1 MSQTTGNS
9 VAHPGT
15 TRFFRPTHENIVIAI
30 TVVLFVGFSLFLD
43 GFLTTGN
50 LLTLLRS
57 VSVLGILG
65 VGMAVVVISRG
76 IDLSLIA
83 TLVIGAGVAVALSR
97 PDGLIEGGLPFW
109 QGALLGLV
117 FVIVATALTGAIIAY
132 ADLPAVF
139 TTLAMGSVIYGIG
152 RVLFLPAEA
161 NYLPDDATWVVT
173 LGRGQLFGIPISV
186 LCFGVVLLLVH
197 FVLRKT
203 ALGLFLYAMGDNP
216 VAARSS
222 GIPARP
228 VMVLIYIFAGLVA
241 YFSGLLTAGAVN
253 NINTRMFNSTLIYD
267 VLLVVVV
274 GGIGLSGGRGGM
286 KNVLIGTLLIGTL
299 LNGMIIL
306 NISYIQQSLIKGVI
320 LLLAILADTL
330 LNPRDEQTSQQGD
343 I

>member
-1 MSQTTGNS
+1 MAAAQG
-9 VAHPGT
+9 PRR
-15 TRFFRPTHENIVIAI
+15 RFKASHENIVIAI
-30 TVVLFVGFSLFLD
+30 TAILFVGFSLFLN

-83 TLVIGAGVAVALSR
+83 TLAVGAGVAIVLSR
-97 PDGLIEGGLPFW
+97 PDGPLPGGLPFW

-117 FVIVATALTGAIIAY
+117 FVVIVTALTGAIIAY

-139 TTLAMGSVIYGIG
+139 TTLAMGSVIYGVG

-161 NYLPDDATWVVT
+161 NYLPETATWVFA
-173 LGRGQLFGIPISV
+173 LGRGQLFGIPISII
-186 LCFGVVLLLVH
+186 CFLVVLALVH
-197 FVLRKT
+197 IVLRKT
-203 ALGLFLYAMGDNP
+203 ALGLFIYAMGDNP
-216 VAARSS
+216 VAARSA

-228 VMVLIYIFAGLVA
+228 ATVVIYVFAGLVA
-241 YFSGLLTAGAVN
+241 YFAGLLTAGAVN

-306 NISYIQQSLIKGVI
+306 NISYNEQSLIKGLI
-320 LLLAILADTL
+320 LLLAILVDTI